1 MKTIYNLV
9 AELRQLSV
17 RYNAIADALTEATST
32 ITDEAI
38 SEAASNKPTVT
49 LEQVRALLAEKGMAG
64 HNAEVRALIERYG
77 AKKLS
82 EVSPVH
88 YGKILEEAGAIG

>member
-1 MKTIYNLV
+1 MKMIYNLV
-9 AELRQLSV
+9 TELRQLAEQTNKV
-17 RYNAIADALTEATST
+17 ADAVAEATST